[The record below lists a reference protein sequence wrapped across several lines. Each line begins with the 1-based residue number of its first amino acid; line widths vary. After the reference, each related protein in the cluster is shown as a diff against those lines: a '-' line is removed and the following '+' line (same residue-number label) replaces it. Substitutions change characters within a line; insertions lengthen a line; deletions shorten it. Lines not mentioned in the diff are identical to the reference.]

1 LKRIFYHQILNIG
14 PPGSNGDSKPKH
26 NGLHLPAGAAQLA
39 VSGCHH
45 VEVFGRTL
53 NALPQMKNITIA
65 DSHKVL

>member
-1 LKRIFYHQILNIG
+1 
-14 PPGSNGDSKPKH
+14 
-26 NGLHLPAGAAQLA
+26 

-53 NALPQMKNITIA
+53 NALPQLKNITIA